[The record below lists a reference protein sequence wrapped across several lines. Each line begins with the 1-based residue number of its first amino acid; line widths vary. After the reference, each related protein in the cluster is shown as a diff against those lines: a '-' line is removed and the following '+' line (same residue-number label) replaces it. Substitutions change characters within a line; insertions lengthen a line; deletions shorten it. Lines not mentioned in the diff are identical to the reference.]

1 VGCFPTIDHF
11 LKTAGALS
19 MDCDADL
26 QGPAD
31 SPVIELA
38 DPWDAACAQCP
49 LFDTSATVNPA
60 VNGPAVTLK
69 DSAGDLESCL
79 IEESWISDR
88 GARNC
93 DQYLEHRLMA
103 QEYEGL
109 RMGRELHDS
118 TGQLLLSLRLGIS
131 HLKRAHEAGESEEIL
146 EQISETVR
154 QIDQEIR
161 AFSYL
166 HYPAELGRGGL
177 IGALNTLA
185 RGFGDRTGLKIVFKA
200 ICDRTLANGATSVA
214 LLRVAQ
220 EALMNVHRHAHAGL
234 VRMSLVEHGG
244 TLELSVQDDGQGM
257 PPSTSKSDSKGLGLQ
272 GMRHRVER
280 LGGHF
285 SIRRLKRGTKIVAN
299 LNIGRKQLKLI
310 KPDGGKAEY
319 PYYAQ

>member
-1 VGCFPTIDHF
+1 VGCFSTFDRF

-26 QGPAD
+26 QGPAEAFTLD
-31 SPVIELA
+31 VEEPA
-38 DPWDAACAQCP
+38 DAEFAAHPLIGVSSACP
-49 LFDTSATVNPA
+49 SALDRPA
-60 VNGPAVTLK
+60 VLHGR
-69 DSAGDLESCL
+69 GDDQGESSL
-79 IEESWISDR
+79 IEEAWISDLGPR
-88 GARNC
+88 GC
-93 DQYLEHRLMA
+93 DHYLEHRLMA

-118 TGQLLLSLRLGIS
+118 TAQLLLSLRLGIG
-131 HLKRAHEAGESEEIL
+131 HLKRAHDKGESDEIL
-146 EQISETVR
+146 EEISETVR

-177 IGALNTLA
+177 VGALNTLA

-200 ICDRTLANGATSVA
+200 ICDRTLANGVASVA

-220 EALMNVHRHAHAGL
+220 EALMNVHRHAHAQL

-257 PPSTSKSDSKGLGLQ
+257 PPSTSESVSKGLGLQ

-285 SIRRLKRGTKIVAN
+285 SIKRLKRGTKLVAN
-299 LNIGRKQLKLI
+299 LNIGRKQLRLI
-310 KPDGGKAEY
+310 KPDGGKPEY
-319 PYYAQ
+319 PYHAK

>member
-1 VGCFPTIDHF
+1 
-11 LKTAGALS
+11 
-19 MDCDADL
+19 M
-26 QGPAD
+26 
-31 SPVIELA
+31 
-38 DPWDAACAQCP
+38 
-49 LFDTSATVNPA
+49 
-60 VNGPAVTLK
+60 
-69 DSAGDLESCL
+69 
-79 IEESWISDR
+79 
-88 GARNC
+88 ARSER

-118 TGQLLLSLRLGIS
+118 TAQLLLSLRLS
-131 HLKRAHEAGESEEIL
+131 VANLQRTYEAGKSDEIL
-146 EQISETVR
+146 EEISETVR

-166 HYPAELGRGGL
+166 HYPAELGQGGL

-200 ICDRTLANGATSVA
+200 VCDRTLANGAAAVA

-220 EALMNVHRHAHAGL
+220 EALMNVHRHAHAKL

-257 PPSTSKSDSKGLGLQ
+257 PSQTSESDSKGLGLQ

-285 SIRRLKRGTKIVAN
+285 LVRRLKRGTKIVAN
-299 LNIGRKQLKLI
+299 LSIGRKQPRLPE
-310 KPDGGKAEY
+310 PDGGKSDY
-319 PYYAQ
+319 PYHAQ

>member
-1 VGCFPTIDHF
+1 MDGDAELQARVESVALEADDPTDAGFAQHNLLDVSDPNPPISENP
-11 LKTAGALS
+11 TAFHEN
-19 MDCDADL
+19 C
-26 QGPAD
+26 
-31 SPVIELA
+31 V
-38 DPWDAACAQCP
+38 DPDKSS
-49 LFDTSATVNPA
+49 L
-60 VNGPAVTLK
+60 LE
-69 DSAGDLESCL
+69 ESC
-79 IEESWISDR
+79 ISDR
-88 GARNC
+88 RAREC
-93 DQYLEHRLMA
+93 DHYLEHRLVA

-118 TGQLLLSLRLGIS
+118 TAQLLLSLRLS
-131 HLKRAHEAGESEEIL
+131 VAHLKTVCATSESEEIL
-146 EQISETVR
+146 EEIGETVR

-166 HYPAELGRGGL
+166 HYPAELGQGGL

-200 ICDRTLANGATSVA
+200 VCDRTLANGSASVA

-220 EALMNVHRHAHAGL
+220 EALMNVHRHARAGL

-257 PPSTSKSDSKGLGLQ
+257 PPAISDGVSTGLGLQ

-285 SIRRLKRGTKIVAN
+285 LVRRLKRGTKIVAN
-299 LNIGRKQLKLI
+299 LSIGRKQPKLPE
-310 KPDGGKAEY
+310 PDGGKSDY
-319 PYYAQ
+319 PYHAQ

>member
-1 VGCFPTIDHF
+1 
-11 LKTAGALS
+11 
-19 MDCDADL
+19 
-26 QGPAD
+26 
-31 SPVIELA
+31 
-38 DPWDAACAQCP
+38 
-49 LFDTSATVNPA
+49 
-60 VNGPAVTLK
+60 
-69 DSAGDLESCL
+69 
-79 IEESWISDR
+79 
-88 GARNC
+88 
-93 DQYLEHRLMA
+93 MA

-131 HLKRAHEAGESEEIL
+131 HLKRALETGESEAIL
-146 EQISETVR
+146 EEISETVR

-166 HYPAELGRGGL
+166 HYPAELGEGGL

-200 ICDRTLANGATSVA
+200 ICDRTIANGATSVA

-220 EALMNVHRHAHAGL
+220 EALMNVHRHARAQL
-234 VRMSLVEHGG
+234 VRMALVEHGG
-244 TLELSVQDDGQGM
+244 TLELSVQDDGQGI
-257 PPSTSKSDSKGLGLQ
+257 PSQSESVSKGLGLQ

-299 LNIGRKQLKLI
+299 LNIGRKRPRLI
-310 KPDGGKAEY
+310 EPDGGKPDY
-319 PYYAQ
+319 PHHTQ

>member
-1 VGCFPTIDHF
+1 
-11 LKTAGALS
+11 

-26 QGPAD
+26 QGRAESVALDVDD
-31 SPVIELA
+31 STE
-38 DPWDAACAQCP
+38 AAFAQHK
-49 LFDTSATVNPA
+49 LFDIADARRAAS
-60 VNGPAVTLK
+60 
-69 DSAGDLESCL
+69 DSAETITKDRSHAKESSLLE
-79 IEESWISDR
+79 EAWISESGPREYDY
-88 GARNC
+88 
-93 DQYLEHRLMA
+93 YLEHRLMA

-118 TGQLLLSLRLGIS
+118 TAQLLLSLRLS
-131 HLKRAHEAGESEEIL
+131 VAHLQRAIATGESDEIL
-146 EQISETVR
+146 EEINETVR

-200 ICDRTLANGATSVA
+200 VCNRTLANGAASVA

-220 EALMNVHRHAHAGL
+220 EALMNVHRHACAGL
-234 VRMSLVEHGG
+234 VRMSLIERQG

-257 PPSTSKSDSKGLGLQ
+257 PPPTSQSVSKGLGLQ

-285 SIRRLKRGTKIVAN
+285 LVRRLKRGTKIVAN
-299 LNIGRKQLKLI
+299 LSIGRKSRKLPKADSG
-310 KPDGGKAEY
+310 KPDY
-319 PYYAQ
+319 PYHSQ

>member
-1 VGCFPTIDHF
+1 
-11 LKTAGALS
+11 

-26 QGPAD
+26 PGSVESVALDMDDPVDA
-31 SPVIELA
+31 VIERCSMPGPMDA
-38 DPWDAACAQCP
+38 DVQALDQPMLFLENCAELGQSN
-49 LFDTSATVNPA
+49 L
-60 VNGPAVTLK
+60 L
-69 DSAGDLESCL
+69 
-79 IEESWISDR
+79 EESLISNR
-88 GARNC
+88 GPREC
-93 DQYLEHRLMA
+93 DHYLEHRLMA

-118 TGQLLLSLRLGIS
+118 TAQLLLSLRLSVANLQGS
-131 HLKRAHEAGESEEIL
+131 YQAGKSDKILEEIN
-146 EQISETVR
+146 ETVR

-166 HYPAELGRGGL
+166 HYPAELGQGGL

-220 EALMNVHRHAHAGL
+220 EALMNVHRHAHAKL

-257 PPSTSKSDSKGLGLQ
+257 PPSTTGSVSKGLGLQ

-280 LGGHF
+280 LGGSF
-285 SIRRLKRGTKIVAN
+285 LVKRLKRGTKIVAN
-299 LNIGRKQLKLI
+299 LSIGRKQLRLPEANGG
-310 KPDGGKAEY
+310 KPDY
-319 PYYAQ
+319 PYRNQ